1 MLAQLVEKT
10 SPAAVLLASGGEGKE
25 IAGRLA
31 VKTDSGLITDA
42 VDVQP
47 GDERPGD
54 HAVGVR
60 RQLHRPGEGHQGHA
74 RSSPSSPTPRPRSR
88 PTAPAPGAVRRDRS
102 PTPPRARGSPRSE
115 PRKASGRPEL
125 TEAAIVVSGGRGT
138 GGDFSEV
145 EGFADSLGAAVGAS
159 RAAVDSGW
167 IPHAFQVGQTGKTVS
182 PQLYVANGIS
192 GAIQHRAGMQTSKTI
207 VAVNKDDE
215 APIFE
220 LVDFGV
226 VGDLHAVL
234 PDRDRGDHQAQGL
247 GVLGPIPAG
256 ERAACRSGLRK
267 IARSSCRR
275 SGRGARGRH
284 RCRSIRARATC
295 APDRRRS
302 PARRPESPG
311 PRSATV
317 TSMRGP
323 IARTFTV
330 TELCAAWCGR

>member
-1 MLAQLVEKT
+1 MSEVLVLVDHVDGKVTKPTLELLTIARRLGEPSAVVIGSVDTEALKKYGAAKVYTVDDSDIKDYLVAPKAEVLAQLVEKT
-10 SPAAVLLASGGEGKE
+10 SPAAVLLPSGGEGKE

-31 VKTDSGLITDA
+31 VKTGSGLITDA

-47 GDERPGD
+47 GDGGAPVTTQSVFAGNFTVQ
-54 HAVGVR
+54 AKVTKG
-60 RQLHRPGEGHQGHA
+60 
-74 RSSPSSPTPRPRSR
+74 TPIITVKPNSAT
-88 PTAPAPGAVRRDRS
+88 PEQADGAGAEEPFEATISDNAKGAKITA
-102 PTPPRARGSPRSE
+102 SE

-167 IPHAFQVGQTGKTVS
+167 MPHAFQVGQTGKTVS

-207 VAVNKDDE
+207 VAINKDEE

-226 VGDLHAVL
+226 VGDLHTVL
-234 PDRDRGDHQAQGL
+234 P
-247 GVLGPIPAG
+247 
-256 ERAACRSGLRK
+256 AA
-267 IARSSCRR
+267 
-275 SGRGARGRH
+275 
-284 RCRSIRARATC
+284 
-295 APDRRRS
+295 
-302 PARRPESPG
+302 
-311 PRSATV
+311 
-317 TSMRGP
+317 
-323 IARTFTV
+323 
-330 TELCAAWCGR
+330 TEEINKKKG